1 MPTAGAYRS
10 NGVITQGYGRV
21 LVEVID
27 APSGVVPACVRRD
40 KCRWRCRDE
49 ACQMA
54 TFLEDYELS
63 NAPRAHLRTRP
74 LHWAIRQ
81 LRFEGATLAGMDQ
94 QLATTRNTVYSH
106 IKSRLQ
112 AHLTISPVSL
122 EPADIHPPLNVHHR
136 LLGRIQAHGD
146 GTRARHH
153 DPLRAGLARA
163 RHGLREDVR
172 PPAGGKPLDYELPDA
187 LILHQLHDKQDFS
200 PF

>member
-63 NAPRAHLRTRP
+63 NAPRAHLHTRP

-122 EPADIHPPLNVHHR
+122 EPADIHPPRDVHHR
-136 LLGRIQAHGD
+136 VLSRAQAHGD

-153 DPLRAGLARA
+153 DPLWACHARA
-163 RHGLREDVR
+163 WHGLRKGVR
-172 PPAGGKPLDYELPDA
+172 PPAQEQA
-187 LILHQLHDKQDFS
+187 LRLRT
-200 PF
+200 P